1 MKVFSG
7 NAVSIGYAIG
17 PALVLK
23 KADFKITKDKTEN
36 SEREKE
42 LFKQALSK
50 AVADLEAMKTK
61 SFEQGRKASGEILEA
76 HLMLLADPEV
86 QDQTEQKISNGDSAE
101 KAYFEVTEEFRKMFL
116 QMDDHYLQQRALDI
130 QDIRQ
135 RVLFYI
141 QNPSKSYPD
150 LNLLAPTIVVADDLT
165 PSQILSMERKNI
177 LGLVTVEGS
186 GTSHTAILARSLEI
200 PSLAG
205 MPAEILSLKTGNEI
219 FLDAEKGRLLVDIDE
234 SEKKSFLQSRS
245 QYEAKL
251 KSLTQLRGQKT
262 KTKDGVEIRL
272 AANISGP
279 QDLESLEKNDA
290 EAVGLYRTEFL
301 FLDRAQA
308 PSEEEQYEVYRQV
321 FVGLKGRHILVRTLD
336 IGGDKVADYLK
347 MKKEENPF
355 LGVRALRLCFQR
367 PEIFRTQL
375 RALLRAGHDAR
386 WGLMFPMVS
395 QLEELLR
402 AKSLL
407 EEVKAELKREKTPYS
422 ENFEIGIMV
431 EIPSVAWM
439 IDVFAPHVD
448 FVSLGT
454 NDLLQ
459 YTCAADRL
467 NPDLKSIYNPFN
479 IGFLRQVHHVLK
491 TCRETKVHAGICGS
505 LSHHPLLMPFFIGC
519 GVEELSMTSQ
529 HVLSTRES
537 IGKLDSARCRA
548 LVEQVLS
555 CSTTAEVQQICKDL

>member
-7 NAVSIGYAIG
+7 NSVSIGYAMG

-23 KADFKITKDKTEN
+23 KADFKITKDTN
-36 SEREKE
+36 NDVQKE
-42 LFKQALSK
+42 LDVLKQALLK
-50 AVADLEAMKTK
+50 ATVDLESMKKK
-61 SFEQGRKASGEILEA
+61 SFELGRKASGEILEA

-86 QDQTEQKISNGDSAE
+86 EDQSQQKISSGESAE
-101 KAYFEVTEEFRKMFL
+101 KAYFEVTEEFRKMFMQL
-116 QMDDHYLQQRALDI
+116 KDPYLQQRAVDL

-141 QNPSKSYPD
+141 QNPTKNYPD
-150 LNLLAPTIVVADDLT
+150 LNLQEPTVILAEDLT
-165 PSQILSMERKNI
+165 PSQILSMERKNV

-200 PSLAG
+200 PSLAA
-205 MPAEILSLKTGNEI
+205 MPGEVLSLKTGNEVY
-219 FLDAEKGRLLVDIDE
+219 LDGEKGKLWVDIDE
-234 SEKKSFLQSRS
+234 AEKKSFLQSRS
-245 QYEAKL
+245 QYEGKL
-251 KSLTQLRGQKT
+251 KSLEQLRGQKT
-262 KTKDGVEIRL
+262 KTKDGVEITL

-279 QDLESLEKNDA
+279 QDLESLKKNDA

-301 FLDRAQA
+301 FLDRVQA

-321 FVGLKGRHILVRTLD
+321 FAGLKGRRILIRTLD

-375 RALLRAGHDAR
+375 RALLRAGHDAE

-402 AKSLL
+402 AKSVLD
-407 EEVKAELKREKTPYS
+407 EVKAELKKENVAFSEK
-422 ENFEIGIMV
+422 FQIGIMV

-439 IDVFAPHVD
+439 IDIFAPHVD

-467 NPDLKSIYNPFN
+467 NPELKSIYNPFN

-491 TCRETKVHAGICGS
+491 TCCEKNVHAGICGS

-529 HVLSTRES
+529 HVLSTREA
-537 IGKLDSARCRA
+537 IGKLDSSKCRA
-548 LVEQVLS
+548 LVERVLQ
-555 CSTTAEVQQICKDL
+555 CSTITEVQQICKDL